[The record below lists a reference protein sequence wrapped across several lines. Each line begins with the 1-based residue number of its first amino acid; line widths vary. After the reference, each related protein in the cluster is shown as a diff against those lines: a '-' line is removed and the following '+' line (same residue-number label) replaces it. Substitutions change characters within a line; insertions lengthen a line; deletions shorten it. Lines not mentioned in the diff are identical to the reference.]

1 MIKKF
6 KIPVGELFSFFGIL
20 DIENDDAVVVNRD
33 LKIKNQYGEFN
44 QINYLVKK
52 EGKVNTYKLED
63 GITIKCDEKHL
74 VKSNGEFKHIHTVQ
88 EVDTVYGTK
97 KVLEVMPDG
106 VKNVYDFSLDAPHE
120 YVTSNGVLCH
130 NTTLAKLIIN
140 SIECDYMIIN
150 ASDENNVETVR
161 NKVKNFASSMGFKP
175 YKIIILDEF
184 DYMSHNAQAILRNLM
199 ETFSKHCRFILTC
212 NYVEKVIEPIQSRCQ
227 TFQIIPPTKKDVAIQ
242 ISKMLQNEGIVYQP
256 KDLVPIIDS
265 AYPDIRKVI
274 NTCQLNSIKGELK
287 IDVQNLLENDY
298 KIKIL
303 DILKSSD
310 DKKSKYSKLRQTL
323 IDSRTTDFTELYT
336 LLYEKVDEYASGK
349 TANVILELADG
360 QRNAVLSI
368 DKEIPTAATLIKIL
382 NIVA

>member
-1 MIKKF
+1 MLNNNEHTLWVERYR
-6 KIPVGELFSFFGIL
+6 P
-20 DIENDDAVVVNRD
+20 
-33 LKIKNQYGEFN
+33 
-44 QINYLVKK
+44 
-52 EGKVNTYKLED
+52 TKLED
-63 GITIKCDEKHL
+63 YVGNEHL
-74 VKSNGEFKHIHTVQ
+74 KSKVAGYLETGDIPHLLL
-88 EVDTVYGTK
+88 YGKAGTGK
-97 KVLEVMPDG
+97 
-106 VKNVYDFSLDAPHE
+106 
-120 YVTSNGVLCH
+120 
-130 NTTLAKLIIN
+130 TTLAKLIIN